1 MSDTTNNDTPEES
14 EGDDEDGAV
23 RVHVEPI
30 AIQTEMEQSFLDY
43 AMSVIVSRAL
53 PDVRDGLKPV
63 HRRIIWSMFDGG
75 FRPDRSHVKCARV
88 VGDVMGKYH
97 PHGDSAIY
105 DSLVRMGQTFSLR
118 HPLIDPHG
126 NFGSPNDPPAAMRYT
141 ECRLSSLAM
150 RLIDG
155 IDENTVDFSDN
166 FDGTEEEPVVLPA
179 KFPNLLV
186 NGSQG
191 IAVGMAT
198 SIPPHNLGEVCDATL
213 HLIDNPEATVE
224 DLMQFVKAPD
234 FPTGGLILGARGIH
248 DAYTTGRGSI
258 RMRAVAE
265 IDESKTGTPWIVVTE
280 IPYQTSV
287 EVIEE
292 KAAAMVNNGKLEGI
306 RKIRNE
312 SAKGKTRL
320 VFELRRDAVPKVVL
334 NNLFKYTPLQTTF
347 SVNMVAL
354 DDGVP
359 LTMNLLQVL
368 QAYVAHQVEVITR
381 RSQFRLDKAE
391 ARAHILQGLLRAI
404 DMIDEIIA
412 LIRASENRGAAREA
426 LQATP
431 FDFSEVQATH
441 ILDLPLGRL
450 TRLGRIDLQTELDAL
465 AETIAELEEI
475 LRNPVRLREV
485 ISTELTEVRD
495 GYANDRRTALTI
507 DPGEFDIEDLIDD
520 EELIFTL
527 TDGGYVKT
535 TPADEFRTQSR
546 GGRGV
551 RGAQLKEG
559 DLVEVML
566 HTTAHAYMLFFT
578 NLGRVFQLRAHE
590 IPVQSRTA
598 RGTAIVNLLQLDPQE
613 TVMAV
618 VDTRDYE
625 TMRYLLF
632 ATQEGVVK
640 KTAFSAYGNIRQ
652 NGLRAIKMRED
663 DQLVR
668 VIPINGEI
676 DVCLVTKNG
685 RVMRFHPDEVREMGR
700 VASGVRGVKLK
711 EGDKVVSCAV
721 ARDDH
726 QLLLVSS
733 QGFGKRTPFDS
744 FKTKHR
750 GGQGVTGMKMRGG
763 SGEIVRG
770 LSVLPDDEAM
780 LIAKSGVIIRM
791 AVGDISVQGPH
802 ASGVRVMSVPDDD
815 RVNAVTLVRE
825 PETDDDTDDTDAA
838 DGTADDTAAAAEAE
852 PGDTAVVDS
861 AAPVIEDDSEP
872 DSDLMRRSSATPSS
886 DT

>member
-598 RGTAIVNLLQLDPQE
+598 RGTAIVNLLQLDPEE

-744 FKTKHR
+744 FNTKHR

-825 PETDDDTDDTDAA
+825 PETDDDTDDTDDTEAA

-861 AAPVIEDDSEP
+861 AAPVIEDDSELG
-872 DSDLMRRSSATPSS
+872 DAE
-886 DT
+886 

>member
-14 EGDDEDGAV
+14 EGDDEDGVV
-23 RVHVEPI
+23 RVNVEPI

-141 ECRLSSLAM
+141 ECRLSNLAM

-213 HLIDNPEATVE
+213 HLIENPESTVE

-292 KAAAMVNNGKLEGI
+292 KAAAMVNNGKLDGI

-381 RSQFRLDKAE
+381 RSQFRLDKAQ

-426 LQATP
+426 LQAAP

-551 RGAQLKEG
+551 KGAQLKEG

-598 RGTAIVNLLQLDPQE
+598 RGTAIVNLLQLDPEE

-825 PETDDDTDDTDAA
+825 PETDDDTDDTDDTEAA

-861 AAPVIEDDSEP
+861 AAPVIEDDSELG
-872 DSDLMRRSSATPSS
+872 DAE
-886 DT
+886 